1 MVPPSLLQT
10 VNACG
15 WFSSKYLPHKQ
26 GFQEASCHLPADGVG
41 GIAAACQDQVLAT
54 VNKVKDALAGDVAT
68 KACGTKIFTKG
79 HRRSSE
85 L

>member
-1 MVPPSLLQT
+1 MHVVGFQ
-10 VNACG
+10 VNTCLT
-15 WFSSKYLPHKQ
+15 SK
-26 GFQEASCHLPADGVG
+26 GCQEASCHLPADGVG